1 MNDNL
6 SAAKILCLS
15 EPAWKTPLGFT
26 YSICF
31 RTHCWKLLSSEDHN
45 KGQQVDDGHFG
56 IIRIPCP
63 LHNAKWE
70 IVLQISLTGGTI
82 QQLWPDQ
89 LKPNASTPPYPGHQ
103 YGEKNKFVLWLF
115 VSGKRSQVNGPHNLL
130 KKSKNF

>member
-15 EPAWKTPLGFT
+15 EPAWKNPLGFT

-31 RTHCWKLLSSEDHN
+31 RTNCWKLLSSEDHN
-45 KGQQVDDGHFG
+45 KGEKVDDGHFG
-56 IIRIPCP
+56 IIRIPWP

-89 LKPNASTPPYPGHQ
+89 IKVITKLPNSEQSYKGKVKTHNYIIRQNQSTAGKLWKP
-103 YGEKNKFVLWLF
+103 
-115 VSGKRSQVNGPHNLL
+115 
-130 KKSKNF
+130 